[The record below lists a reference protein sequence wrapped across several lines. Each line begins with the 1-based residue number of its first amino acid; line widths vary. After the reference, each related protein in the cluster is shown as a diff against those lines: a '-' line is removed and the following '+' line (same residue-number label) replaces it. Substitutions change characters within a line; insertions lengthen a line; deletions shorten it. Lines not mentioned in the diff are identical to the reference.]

1 MSQPDSHSRFR
12 FREFELDISAYELRR
27 GGQPVHL
34 ERHPMDLLI
43 LLVERRRQLVSRAD
57 IAKRLWDSSV
67 FVDVEMG
74 VNTAIRKLRQALRDS
89 RESPAFVETIS
100 GKGYRFIAPVDAVL
114 PERHQETIESVA
126 VLPFTNDCADP
137 DAEYLSDGITETL
150 INNLSQ
156 VWNLRVVA
164 RSTVFRYKGKE
175 ADPQKAGSDLHVRAV
190 VSGRLLQRGSTLIVR
205 AELMDVATGA
215 QLWGG
220 QYNRQA
226 EDVFL
231 LQGDLSREISE
242 KLQLQLTGDQKQRLT
257 KRYTEDPEAYRLY
270 LKGRYHWNKRS
281 ADGFQK
287 AVEYFRQA
295 LDKDPAYSLAYAGL
309 ADTYAYLPF
318 FHVVPPREAMPKAKT
333 AAAKAV
339 EIDDH
344 LAEPHVSLGY
354 VSFIYD
360 GDWSAAG
367 KHFEQALAL
376 NPAYTGAHT
385 FYAFYLSSLGRSEEA
400 LAVAKRAVDRDP
412 ASPAVSHSLAV
423 QLYLARQ
430 FDQAIEQA
438 HNTLEMDARFAISY
452 QVLGEV
458 YLSKGTYREALL
470 ALEQFSALSRSSA
483 TSRALLAYSHARL
496 GEHSAALRIIE
507 ELTAASKHSLVPAL
521 LFALIY
527 AALDDQDQAFS
538 WLEKAYEERF
548 YRLAYLKVE
557 ALWDPL
563 RSDSRF
569 ADLLR
574 RAGIPP

>member
-74 VNTAIRKLRQALRDS
+74 VNTAIRKLRKALRDS

-257 KRYTEDPEAYRLY
+257 KRYTEDAEAYRLY

-458 YLSKGTYREALL
+458 YLSKGMYREALL

-574 RAGIPP
+574 RVGIPP